1 MAVQSKLHKLTE
13 MAREK
18 SSDRRRALLREV
30 TDLFFDAPPAPESGT
45 QRQFDAVL
53 QSLASQTAIGARQ
66 ELAKRFADSPMA
78 PKGLILQL
86 AQDAIEVAGPILSQ
100 SGVLSDEDLVTIVH
114 EKGQDHMRAIA
125 GRASVPERVSHAIVE
140 RGDDQTV
147 AHLVRNEGASL
158 SRETFETVA
167 KRAENAEALHAP
179 LVERQNTPPDL
190 LNDLMMVVETTLRKQ
205 IIDRFET
212 LDPGV
217 LEAALAASRQ
227 RIEARINEDKDIAE
241 ARKFI
246 NARKVRR
253 ELDGALLVRLLREK
267 KHTHFC
273 VGFAEMTGVDYATA
287 KRALDNESPDGLA
300 LICKAAGI
308 EKALFVTVAVLRS
321 GAGPDAFGDAQVVGK
336 AYDNLAVA
344 DAERAM
350 RFWKMRKGAAAAA

>member
-30 TDLFFDAPPAPESGT
+30 TDLFFDAPPAPESGAHS
-45 QRQFDAVL
+45 QFDAVL
-53 QSLASQTAIGARQ
+53 QSLASQTALGARE
-66 ELAKRFADSPMA
+66 ELAKRFAGSPLA

-114 EKGQDHMRAIA
+114 EKGQAHMRAIA
-125 GRASVPERVSHAIVE
+125 TRADVPERVSHAIVE
-140 RGDDQTV
+140 RGDDHTV
-147 AHLVRNEGASL
+147 ARLVRNDGANL

-167 KRAENAEALHAP
+167 KRAETTELLHAP

-190 LNDLMMVVETTLRKQ
+190 LNDLMMVVETELRQQ
-205 IIDRFET
+205 ILDRFES
-212 LDPGV
+212 LDPGI

-227 RIEARINEDKDIAE
+227 RIEARISEDKDIAE
-241 ARKFI
+241 ARKYI
-246 NARKVRR
+246 NKCKVRR

-267 KHTHFC
+267 KHIHFC
-273 VGFAEMTGVDYATA
+273 VGFAELSGVDYEAA
-287 KRALDNESPDGLA
+287 KRALEHESPDGLA

-321 GAGPDAFGDAQVVGK
+321 GASADAFGEAHFVGA
-336 AYDNLAVA
+336 AYENLSTA